1 MEIHQKVSPPCAPPH
16 PRPPPAPS
24 PSRRQP
30 ASTVSS
36 RPPWTPCGL
45 PTNGLYRD
53 VTRAPGGDI
62 HRYGLG
68 VVGVSGAKRLTA
80 LLRTA
85 RPTP

>member
-1 MEIHQKVSPPCAPPH
+1 MRTPATSPPT
-16 PRPPPAPS
+16 RPATEPEAA
-24 PSRRQP
+24 RVYRDLK
-30 ASTVSS
+30 AAMDTA
-36 RPPWTPCGL
+36 GL

-68 VVGVSGAKRLTA
+68 VVSLSGAKRLTA

>member
-1 MEIHQKVSPPCAPPH
+1 MHTPTTAPPA
-16 PRPPPAPS
+16 RPVTEPEAA
-24 PSRRQP
+24 RVYRDLK
-30 ASTVSS
+30 AAMDTA
-36 RPPWTPCGL
+36 GL

-53 VTRAPGGDI
+53 VTRGPGGDI

-68 VVGVSGAKRLTA
+68 VVSLGGAKRLTA

>member
-1 MEIHQKVSPPCAPPH
+1 MRTPATSPPI
-16 PRPPPAPS
+16 RPVTEPEAA
-24 PSRRQP
+24 RVYRDLK
-30 ASTVSS
+30 AAMDTA
-36 RPPWTPCGL
+36 GL

-53 VTRAPGGDI
+53 VTHGPGGDI

-68 VVGVSGAKRLTA
+68 VVSLSGAKRLTA

>member
-1 MEIHQKVSPPCAPPH
+1 MRTPATSPPT
-16 PRPPPAPS
+16 RPVTETEAA
-24 PSRRQP
+24 RVYRDLK
-30 ASTVSS
+30 AAMDTA
-36 RPPWTPCGL
+36 GL

-68 VVGVSGAKRLTA
+68 VVSLSGAKRLTA

-85 RPTP
+85 RPTS

>member
-1 MEIHQKVSPPCAPPH
+1 MRTPTTGPPIRPVSEPEAAQVF
-16 PRPPPAPS
+16 RELKA
-24 PSRRQP
+24 
-30 ASTVSS
+30 AMDTA
-36 RPPWTPCGL
+36 GL

-53 VTRAPGGDI
+53 VTRVPGGDI

-68 VVGVSGAKRLTA
+68 VVGISGAKRLTA

>member
-1 MEIHQKVSPPCAPPH
+1 MRTPTPTPPT
-16 PRPPPAPS
+16 RPITEPEAT
-24 PSRRQP
+24 RVYRELK
-30 ASTVSS
+30 AAMDTA
-36 RPPWTPCGL
+36 GL

-68 VVGVSGAKRLTA
+68 VVGVTGAKRLTA